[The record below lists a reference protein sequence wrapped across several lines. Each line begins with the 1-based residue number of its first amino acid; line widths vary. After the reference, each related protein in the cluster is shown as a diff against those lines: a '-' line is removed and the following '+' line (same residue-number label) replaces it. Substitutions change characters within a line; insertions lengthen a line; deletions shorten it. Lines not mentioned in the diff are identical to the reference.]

1 MEKNDILIIKNELN
15 KNKYKK
21 VKKTN
26 NINNQNNYL
35 DNIKLISRR
44 VYFYYLIDIRFSYF
58 QYLYIFY
65 ANNFNYFNYLEFYW
79 KKVLLL

>member
-15 KNKYKK
+15 KNKNKK
-21 VKKTN
+21 VKKTI

-58 QYLYIFY
+58 
-65 ANNFNYFNYLEFYW
+65 
-79 KKVLLL
+79 